1 MSDLLA
7 SYGFGLIIPTVIL
20 CVLGWVIPRRL
31 GARYANNLPKLIAV
45 GLVATF
51 MMFLLSGLLFAALY
65 IGQGAPM
72 SALGDLG
79 VGYFITLGRNAA
91 LIWGPVMVLSL
102 IGLDKRSRS
111 ELW

>member
-1 MSDLLA
+1 MSDLLS
-7 SYGFGLIIPTVIL
+7 SYGLGLIIPTAIL
-20 CVLGWVIPRRL
+20 CIFGWVVPKWL

-51 MMFLLSGLLFAALY
+51 MMFLLSGVLFAGLY
-65 IGQGAPM
+65 IGQGAPV
-72 SALGDLG
+72 SALRDLG